1 MATIEVDEAVK
12 RTVSFAARMAGVTE
26 GEIVRRLIAADS
38 LEMKER
44 DPRQEGVLIYADYEG
59 HRTRAL

>member
-38 LEMKER
+38 LEMKDETLDR
-44 DPRQEGVLIYADYEG
+44 KVC
-59 HRTRAL
+59 